1 MEDIHDDITRHNV
14 VEYVNILKERLK
26 TTLKV
31 FTVNYLDTDDQGY
44 FRDNK
49 YLNALRELCNKF
61 AISKS
66 DKGQEIDKKLF

>member
-31 FTVNYLDTDDQGY
+31 FTVNYLDIDDQGY

-49 YLNALRELCNKF
+49 YLNA
-61 AISKS
+61 
-66 DKGQEIDKKLF
+66 